1 MRRIFCIGDKLPRMA
16 FDDANILIFT
26 GKDCPRF
33 LDGLSSNMIDFQL
46 NSVIDTLVLS
56 NRAKIIAQLHLFM
69 LNDMLI
75 SITICEDLAGL
86 KNFLNSKILSQDV
99 IINDVSELNHV
110 DIVYDEAI
118 NDEPVATLSE
128 TTIVTINN
136 SYAFEMYS
144 NKLTRK
150 LLDGSTESFTNWR
163 VNNLIPWHGFE
174 VTSNR
179 NPYQCGLNYQV
190 HENKGCFTGQE
201 ILTRMRTREK
211 GMYKLISQNNDL
223 IDMSKASTKGS
234 EKSLL
239 LQKI

>member
-1 MRRIFCIGDKLPRMA
+1 MA

-33 LDGLSSNMIDFQL
+33 LDGLSSNMIDFQS

-99 IINDVSELNHV
+99 IINDVSELNHI

-118 NDEPVATLSE
+118 NDEPVATQSE

>member
-1 MRRIFCIGDKLPRMA
+1 MA

-26 GKDCPRF
+26 GKDCARF
-33 LDGLSSNMIDFQL
+33 LDGLSSNMIDFES

-110 DIVYDEAI
+110 DIVYDEAL
-118 NDEPVATLSE
+118 NDESVVTLSE
-128 TTIVTINN
+128 TTIVKINN

-144 NKLTRK
+144 NKLARK
-150 LLDGSTESFTNWR
+150 LLDGNTESFTNWR
-163 VNNLIPWHGFE
+163 VNNLIPWHGYE
-174 VTSNR
+174 VSSNR

-211 GMYKLISQNNDL
+211 GMYKLISQSNDL

>member
-1 MRRIFCIGDKLPRMA
+1 MPRMA

-33 LDGLSSNMIDFQL
+33 LDGLSSNMIDFQS

-118 NDEPVATLSE
+118 NDEPVISLKE

-136 SYAFEMYS
+136 CYTFEMYS

-150 LLDGSTESFTNWR
+150 TIDGDIESFTNWR

-174 VTSNR
+174 VSSNR

>member
-1 MRRIFCIGDKLPRMA
+1 MA

-26 GKDCPRF
+26 GKDCARF
-33 LDGLSSNMIDFQL
+33 LDGLSSNKIDFQS

-56 NRAKIIAQLHLFM
+56 NSAKIIAQLHLFM

-75 SITICEDLAGL
+75 SISICEDFTGL
-86 KNFLNSKILSQDV
+86 KNFLNSKILSQEV

-110 DIVYDEAI
+110 DIVYGEAI
-118 NDEPVATLSE
+118 NNEPVISLNE
-128 TTIVTINN
+128 VTTVTINN

-144 NKLTRK
+144 KKMIRK
-150 LLDGSTESFTNWR
+150 SLDGSVESFTDWR
-163 VNNLIPWHGFE
+163 VDNLIPWHGYE
-174 VTSNR
+174 VLSNR

-190 HENKGCFTGQE
+190 HENKGCFSGQE

-211 GMYKLISQNNDL
+211 GMYQLTSQSNDS
-223 IDMSKASTKGS
+223 IDLSKVSTKGS
-234 EKSLL
+234 EKSLI

>member
-1 MRRIFCIGDKLPRMA
+1 MA

-26 GKDCPRF
+26 GKDCARF
-33 LDGLSSNMIDFQL
+33 LDGLSSNMIDFQS

-110 DIVYDEAI
+110 DIVYDEAL
-118 NDEPVATLSE
+118 NDESVVTLSE
-128 TTIVTINN
+128 TTIVKINN

-144 NKLTRK
+144 NKLARK
-150 LLDGSTESFTNWR
+150 LLDGNTESFTNWR
-163 VNNLIPWHGFE
+163 VNNLIPWHGYE
-174 VTSNR
+174 VSSNR

>member
-1 MRRIFCIGDKLPRMA
+1 MA

-26 GKDCPRF
+26 GKDCARF
-33 LDGLSSNMIDFQL
+33 LDGLSSNMIDFQSH
-46 NSVIDTLVLS
+46 SVIDTLVLS

-69 LNDMLI
+69 LNEMLI
-75 SITICEDLAGL
+75 SITICEDLDGL

-110 DIVYDEAI
+110 DIVYDEAL
-118 NDEPVATLSE
+118 NDESVVTLSE
-128 TTIVTINN
+128 TTIVKINN

-144 NKLTRK
+144 NKLARK
-150 LLDGSTESFTNWR
+150 LLDGNTESFTNWR
-163 VNNLIPWHGFE
+163 VNNLIPWHGYE
-174 VTSNR
+174 VSSNR

-211 GMYKLISQNNDL
+211 GMYQLISQSNDL
-223 IDMSKASTKGS
+223 IDLSKASTKGS
-234 EKSLL
+234 EKSLI

>member
-1 MRRIFCIGDKLPRMA
+1 MA

-26 GKDCPRF
+26 GKDCARF
-33 LDGLSSNMIDFQL
+33 LDGLSSNMIDFQSH
-46 NSVIDTLVLS
+46 SVIDTLVLS

-69 LNDMLI
+69 LNNMLI

-99 IINDVSELNHV
+99 VINDVSELNHV

-174 VTSNR
+174 VSSNR

-211 GMYKLISQNNDL
+211 GMYKLISQSNDL
-223 IDMSKASTKGS
+223 IDISKASTKGS

-239 LQKI
+239 LQKV

>member
-1 MRRIFCIGDKLPRMA
+1 MPRMA

-26 GKDCPRF
+26 GKDCARF
-33 LDGLSSNMIDFQL
+33 LDGLSSNMIDFQS

-75 SITICEDLAGL
+75 SISICEDLVGL

-99 IINDVSELNHV
+99 IINDVSELNYV
-110 DIVYDEAI
+110 DIVYDETI
-118 NDEPVATLSE
+118 NDEPVLSLKE

-150 LLDGSTESFTNWR
+150 SLDGNAETFTDWR
-163 VNNLIPWHGFE
+163 VNNLIPWHGYE
-174 VTSNR
+174 VSSNR

-190 HENKGCFTGQE
+190 HENKGCFSGQE

-211 GMYKLISQNNDL
+211 GMYQLISQSNNTIDL
-223 IDMSKASTKGS
+223 SKVSTKGS
-234 EKSLL
+234 EKSLI

>member
-1 MRRIFCIGDKLPRMA
+1 MA

-26 GKDCPRF
+26 GKDCARF
-33 LDGLSSNMIDFQL
+33 LDGLSSNMIDFES

-110 DIVYDEAI
+110 DIVYDEAL
-118 NDEPVATLSE
+118 NDESVVTLSE
-128 TTIVTINN
+128 TTIVKINN

-144 NKLTRK
+144 NKLARK
-150 LLDGSTESFTNWR
+150 LLDGNTESFTNWR
-163 VNNLIPWHGFE
+163 VNNLIPWHGYE
-174 VTSNR
+174 VSSNR